1 MTSKTIMIALGLALC
16 VMGFCNAQSV
26 NPTPTTATDSTRN
39 EATAARLSAVHAR
52 QNTAPQATVAG
63 GTASAVDKTQ
73 TPQTAVANNPTAN
86 SSSRRLAYL
95 EEVRSQ
101 AAAKR
106 IQDSIAAAN
115 RNSANKNVKVTPNAP
130 SAPAENGTPQKIV
143 LKRIGGASPTPAS
156 AGSKAAVNPASNKN

>member
-39 EATAARLSAVHAR
+39 EATAARL
-52 QNTAPQATVAG
+52 
-63 GTASAVDKTQ
+63 SAVDKTQ